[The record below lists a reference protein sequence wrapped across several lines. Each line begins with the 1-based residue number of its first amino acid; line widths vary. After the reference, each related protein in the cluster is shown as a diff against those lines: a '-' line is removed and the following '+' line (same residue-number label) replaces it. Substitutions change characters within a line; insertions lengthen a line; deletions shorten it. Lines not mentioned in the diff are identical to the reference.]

1 MKNIQDKVVVITGAS
16 SGIGK
21 ETARLLVSKGAKVML
36 FARRKEQLEELV
48 SELGHDN
55 CGYVVGD
62 VRSTFDMEN
71 VIRMTLNKYNRVD
84 VLFANA
90 GIMPASNVSELK
102 LDEWND
108 MIDINIKGVLNGV
121 AAVFPEFTNQ
131 KSGHIVVTSS
141 IAGKKIFPG
150 DAVYCGTKFAVKAIV
165 EGIRQESIA
174 EGTNIK
180 TTILYPGAISTGLLN
195 TITSE
200 KNKHDWEEFY
210 KVAILPETIA
220 ESVLYALSQDESVG
234 VNEITILPSKQA

>member
-48 SELGHDN
+48 SELGQDN

-71 VIRMTLNKYNRVD
+71 VIRMTLNKFNRVD

-131 KSGHIVVTSS
+131 KKRSYRCHKFHSRQKKSS
-141 IAGKKIFPG
+141 RAMRFIAG
-150 DAVYCGTKFAVKAIV
+150 
-165 EGIRQESIA
+165 
-174 EGTNIK
+174 
-180 TTILYPGAISTGLLN
+180 LN
-195 TITSE
+195 
-200 KNKHDWEEFY
+200 
-210 KVAILPETIA
+210 LP
-220 ESVLYALSQDESVG
+220 
-234 VNEITILPSKQA
+234 